1 MDKLYIIVA
10 GLALVLFLIV
20 SAVASVTSRQRR
32 KEAMDRCRYRPKKHL
47 MVGVEKT
54 CFQLLNEI
62 FGENFYILP
71 QVSLDSLLSHKVGN
85 QDRYEAYSFIE
96 HKYVDFVFCNKRT
109 LRPVCAVKIEDSTSD
124 DQGPG
129 SDPNDMKKFFRS
141 AHLPFVYLEKP
152 RNLTRE
158 RVIEEFSRVIYE
170 TSLIQPE
177 KRGRK
182 KKPEKETSRFWQKL
196 SQSS

>member
-10 GLALVLFLIV
+10 SLALVLFLIV
-20 SAVASVTSRQRR
+20 SAVASVTSRKRR

-54 CFQLLNEI
+54 CFQLLNDI
-62 FGENFYILP
+62 FGDKFYILP

-141 AHLPFVYLEKP
+141 AHLPFVYLTKP
-152 RNLTRE
+152 RTLTRE

-170 TSLIQPE
+170 TSIIQPE

-182 KKPEKETSRFWQKL
+182 KKVEKENLSFWQKL
-196 SQSS
+196 TQS